1 MRCSVTLDDVRTLV
15 DYHYWARNRMFEA
28 LAHLTSDQFTQ
39 NLFNSFPSIR
49 DTVVHLYTA
58 DWGWHLLWQGEPL
71 IEPPAAD
78 SFSDLASVQGVWQDQ
93 ERKVRVFVEN
103 LADGDLS
110 GFWWRLLHL
119 VNHASYHRG
128 QVTTMLRQLN
138 VDVPKSQ
145 DMIVFLME
153 QSRSVGRSQ

>member
-1 MRCSVTLDDVRTLV
+1 VTLDDVRTLV

-28 LAHLTSDQFTQ
+28 LTNLTSDQFTQ

-58 DWGWHLLWQGEPL
+58 DWGWHLLWQGQPL
-71 IEPPAAD
+71 TEPPAAD

-93 ERKVRVFVEN
+93 ERQVRAFVDSLSE
-103 LADGDLS
+103 ADLS

-128 QVTTMLRQLN
+128 QVTTMLRQLS

-145 DMIVFLME
+145 DMIVFLKE
-153 QSRSVGRSQ
+153 RSRSVGRTQ

>member
-1 MRCSVTLDDVRTLV
+1 VTLDDVRTLV

-58 DWGWHLLWQGEPL
+58 DWGWHLLWQGQPL
-71 IEPPAAD
+71 TEPPAAD

-103 LADGDLS
+103 LADQDLS

-153 QSRSVGRSQ
+153 RSRSAGRSQ

>member
-1 MRCSVTLDDVRTLV
+1 VTLDDVRTLV

-28 LAHLTSDQFTQ
+28 LTNLTSDQFTQ

-58 DWGWHLLWQGEPL
+58 DWGWHLLWQGQPL
-71 IEPPAAD
+71 TEPPAAD
-78 SFSDLASVQGVWQDQ
+78 SFSDLASMQGVWQDQ
-93 ERKVRVFVEN
+93 ERKVRAFVDSLSE
-103 LADGDLS
+103 ADLS

-128 QVTTMLRQLN
+128 QVTTMLRQLS

-145 DMIVFLME
+145 DMIVFLKE
-153 QSRSVGRSQ
+153 RSRSVGRTQ

>member
-1 MRCSVTLDDVRTLV
+1 VTLD
-15 DYHYWARNRMFEA
+15 
-28 LAHLTSDQFTQ
+28 
-39 NLFNSFPSIR
+39 FNSFPSIR

-153 QSRSVGRSQ
+153 RSRSVGQSQ